1 MDLSGIAGQICLA
14 KQHGF
19 VWQINIDMS
28 GKSTWIC
35 LGPNH
40 IELFYSTSEQLI
52 VFYSEE
58 KVKKMKREEKALLET
73 SDRNLSLYDMI
84 YFQG

>member
-1 MDLSGIAGQICLA
+1 
-14 KQHGF
+14 
-19 VWQINIDMS
+19 MS

-35 LGPNH
+35 LGPKY

-73 SDRNLSLYDMI
+73 SDRNLSLYGMI

>member
-1 MDLSGIAGQICLA
+1 
-14 KQHGF
+14 
-19 VWQINIDMS
+19 MS

-35 LGPNH
+35 LGPKY